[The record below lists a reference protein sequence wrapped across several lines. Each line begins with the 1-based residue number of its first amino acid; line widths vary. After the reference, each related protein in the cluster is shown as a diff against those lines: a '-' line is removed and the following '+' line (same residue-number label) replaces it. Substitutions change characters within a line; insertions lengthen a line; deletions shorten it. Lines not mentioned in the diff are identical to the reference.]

1 MHWADTGSRIA
12 VSLRRL
18 RGRFGIAAPRVAVR
32 THIPWYWRGLA
43 IVVMSAIAL
52 ALAGW
57 IYDTGRRFAG
67 FDSSMSAQ
75 EVAALRARAQDLE
88 SELSHLRGVAATSE
102 NKLQIEQTTVRQLT
116 AQVGTLEQENARLKE
131 DLAAF
136 ENLAQREG
144 KVAGPVLSRLR
155 VEPTATPGEYRFHL
169 VAALSGANK
178 SSEFNGMLKLIATMQ
193 QGDKDVMIEFPL
205 PNDPASAQY
214 QVTIRH
220 FRKLQGVFAL
230 PPGARL
236 KSVEARLIQG
246 GAVKAAQQVVL

>member
-1 MHWADTGSRIA
+1 M
-12 VSLRRL
+12 LRRL

-43 IVVMSAIAL
+43 IVVMSAVVL

-67 FDSSMSAQ
+67 FDSSVSAQ
-75 EVAALRARAQDLE
+75 EVAALRARTH
-88 SELSHLRGVAATSE
+88 ELDAELVRLRGVVDASE
-102 NKLQIEQTTVRQLT
+102 SKLQIEQSTLHQVTG
-116 AQVGTLEQENARLKE
+116 QVGKLEQENARLKE

-136 ENLAQREG
+136 ENLARGEG
-144 KVAGPVLSRLR
+144 KVGGLVLSRLR
-155 VEPTATPGEYRFHL
+155 VEPTATPGQFRFHL
-169 VAALSGANK
+169 VAALNGANK
-178 SSEFNGMLKLIATMQ
+178 ASEFNGMLKVVVNLQ
-193 QGDKDVMIEFPL
+193 QAGKDVIMEFPT

-220 FRKLQGVFAL
+220 FRKLEGGFEV

-246 GAVKAAQQVVL
+246 GVVKASQSVVL